1 MDDSSKKVD
10 GRAYRRGRTIV
21 QALRDA
27 MFILILV
34 LANLCIGLVGIAHA
48 RPACTPPDDDLDLPI
63 HPDCLALLTIYLEL
77 DGENWGNDN
86 RWLSMFSTLTNGR
99 GYLDEDGN
107 PVGHNFG
114 YGVSVRVVPGEGPE
128 GGAWYRIKGLALTD
142 NSLTGELPAAI
153 GTMDFLETLDLRGNN
168 LTGAIP
174 ASIGE
179 LDALETLDLRGNNL
193 TGAIPASIGRLD
205 ALETLDLSVNRLS
218 ETIPSTLGNLRNL
231 RTLNL
236 GGPLL
241 LSDPYEYNRVRGN
254 HISGSIPSALGN
266 LRNLEYLNLSAMSLT
281 GSIPPEL
288 GNLRKLS
295 ILGLRGHGSVARSGP
310 NAGQT
315 VSLSGQIPAELGNL
329 HNLHWM
335 DLRLNALSGEIPAAV
350 ATMGSLHRVRNY
362 YLTPLIDPLGN
373 TPNDRFY
380 ATAAELL
387 CLAPDFSSRGSGFW
401 LNYCND
407 EDRPALEAIYR
418 ATDGPN
424 WSGNN
429 GWLRNRPLQGWEGV
443 ETDDDGRVIWL
454 GLHRNGLSG
463 AIPAQLGDLSS
474 LTQLRLDGNAL
485 TGVIPAELG
494 NLSNL
499 TQLSLDGNA
508 LTGVI
513 PAELGNLSNLT
524 SLSID
529 SDTGLCL
536 AQDFPLTSPFG
547 RRVLEYYDISICGD
561 HDLLG
566 ELYRATGGANWTNSA
581 NWLSDKP
588 LAEWYGVT
596 ADADGRV
603 TALILPSNGLSG
615 EIPASVGGLAY
626 VARVDLSGNPDVCL
640 APDFP
645 LASPFG
651 REASRDVPICDDSE
665 DREALEALYNAT
677 NGPQWTNSTNWLTD
691 EALSEWYGV
700 TTDSDGRVTNLA
712 LPFNGLQGSIPAEL
726 GNLTNLT
733 SLVLSPNALVGHIP
747 SELGKLTNLSSLVL
761 SDNMLTGQIPGE
773 LGNLTNLTHLL
784 LHRNEL
790 SGAVPAA
797 LGNLTNLNELGLSF
811 NYDLSGPLP
820 EGLLQTGAALV
831 NVSATNTC
839 VADERTWSAGIAAF
853 WPSGLICG
861 DETIV
866 EVDVLVFYTPAAL
879 EALTPPD
886 EETEMEA
893 TIKNRVMYANAAFS
907 MSRVHL
913 RLGKVYSEKLEFVE
927 EGDIGKT
934 LDLFFYSKE
943 VKKKRNMYGADL
955 VHLIVGGNLKYL
967 CGIGYSHLDE
977 FRAYSVSHVDMAC
990 TSSFVHELGHNMGLW
1005 HDRYTEV
1012 TTGGFEQEYP
1022 LYPYSHGY
1030 VNQRAF
1036 GVNVTGGVAPNGT
1049 AECWYTIMAYSGQC
1063 TALQGSMELPLFS
1076 NPRMRYFGDP
1086 LGITDWYGANRLF
1099 DVDGSADAVRS
1110 LNRTRHTVSRFRR
1123 RAALSPEQTQ
1133 RFTDTWQ
1140 VQVLE
1145 SGTAASR
1152 VASGAVSFTDYPVG
1166 MGTIPVKARH
1176 FGELRARI
1184 AALRAREGL
1193 PAVQWTDPILVAGV
1207 TPVKRAHLTE
1217 LRAALDEVYTAA
1229 GHSAPGY
1236 TDATV
1241 MAGATP
1247 IKAVHLE
1254 ELRAAV
1260 LAVDTGAEA
1269 TAGIA
1274 SRSRDVEEVTA
1285 ATGARG
1291 SEQQRGEV
1299 FVAAGPETTVDD
1311 WRPRGSGGVAP
1322 EPLALRRRLVQ
1333 VDIGVLA
1340 RTAFR
1345 PDDATIGPARLVLN
1359 LFDDV
1364 VVTGIIEQWEQT
1376 LSGGFALSGGI
1387 EGTALG
1393 TMTLV
1398 VNGSVVVGTIWTP
1411 DGTYWIEPAGE
1422 GAHAISERNPAVR
1435 IREAPR
1441 PTVNRLR

>member
-1 MDDSSKKVD
+1 
-10 GRAYRRGRTIV
+10 
-21 QALRDA
+21 
-27 MFILILV
+27 
-34 LANLCIGLVGIAHA
+34 
-48 RPACTPPDDDLDLPI
+48 
-63 HPDCLALLTIYLEL
+63 
-77 DGENWGNDN
+77 
-86 RWLSMFSTLTNGR
+86 
-99 GYLDEDGN
+99 
-107 PVGHNFG
+107 
-114 YGVSVRVVPGEGPE
+114 
-128 GGAWYRIKGLALTD
+128 
-142 NSLTGELPAAI
+142 
-153 GTMDFLETLDLRGNN
+153 
-168 LTGAIP
+168 
-174 ASIGE
+174 
-179 LDALETLDLRGNNL
+179 
-193 TGAIPASIGRLD
+193 
-205 ALETLDLSVNRLS
+205 
-218 ETIPSTLGNLRNL
+218 
-231 RTLNL
+231 
-236 GGPLL
+236 
-241 LSDPYEYNRVRGN
+241 
-254 HISGSIPSALGN
+254 
-266 LRNLEYLNLSAMSLT
+266 
-281 GSIPPEL
+281 
-288 GNLRKLS
+288 
-295 ILGLRGHGSVARSGP
+295 
-310 NAGQT
+310 
-315 VSLSGQIPAELGNL
+315 
-329 HNLHWM
+329 
-335 DLRLNALSGEIPAAV
+335 
-350 ATMGSLHRVRNY
+350 
-362 YLTPLIDPLGN
+362 
-373 TPNDRFY
+373 
-380 ATAAELL
+380 
-387 CLAPDFSSRGSGFW
+387 
-401 LNYCND
+401 
-407 EDRPALEAIYR
+407 
-418 ATDGPN
+418 
-424 WSGNN
+424 
-429 GWLRNRPLQGWEGV
+429 
-443 ETDDDGRVIWL
+443 
-454 GLHRNGLSG
+454 
-463 AIPAQLGDLSS
+463 
-474 LTQLRLDGNAL
+474 
-485 TGVIPAELG
+485 
-494 NLSNL
+494 
-499 TQLSLDGNA
+499 
-508 LTGVI
+508 
-513 PAELGNLSNLT
+513 
-524 SLSID
+524 
-529 SDTGLCL
+529 
-536 AQDFPLTSPFG
+536 
-547 RRVLEYYDISICGD
+547 
-561 HDLLG
+561 
-566 ELYRATGGANWTNSA
+566 
-581 NWLSDKP
+581 
-588 LAEWYGVT
+588 
-596 ADADGRV
+596 
-603 TALILPSNGLSG
+603 
-615 EIPASVGGLAY
+615 
-626 VARVDLSGNPDVCL
+626 
-640 APDFP
+640 
-645 LASPFG
+645 
-651 REASRDVPICDDSE
+651 
-665 DREALEALYNAT
+665 
-677 NGPQWTNSTNWLTD
+677 
-691 EALSEWYGV
+691 
-700 TTDSDGRVTNLA
+700 
-712 LPFNGLQGSIPAEL
+712 
-726 GNLTNLT
+726 
-733 SLVLSPNALVGHIP
+733 
-747 SELGKLTNLSSLVL
+747 
-761 SDNMLTGQIPGE
+761 MLTGQIPGE

-893 TIKNRVMYANAAFS
+893 RIKNRVMYANTAFS

-913 RLGKVYSEKLEFVE
+913 RLGKVYSEKLDFIE
-927 EGDIGKT
+927 EGDMRKD
-934 LDLFFYSKE
+934 LDRFFDSEE
-943 VKKKRNMYGADL
+943 VEKKRNMYGADL
-955 VHLIVGGNLKYL
+955 VHLIVGGNLNL
-967 CGIGYSHLDE
+967 SETVFCGFGYAYLDE
-977 FRAYSVSHVDMAC
+977 FSAYSVSHVDMTCRSTFA
-990 TSSFVHELGHNMGLW
+990 HELGHNMGLW

-1036 GVNVTGGVAPNGT
+1036 GVNVTGGVTPNGT

-1241 MAGATP
+1241 MAGATA

>member
-1 MDDSSKKVD
+1 MAIVATTSP
-10 GRAYRRGRTIV
+10 RAQTGPDLLPV
-21 QALRDA
+21 
-27 MFILILV
+27 LV
-34 LANLCIGLVGIAHA
+34 LAIAA
-48 RPACTPPDDDLDLPI
+48 VCASAAPAHPQSPPE
-63 HPDCLALLTIYLEL
+63 HPDADAIRAFY
-77 DGENWGNDN
+77 
-86 RWLSMFSTLTNGR
+86 RATNGPNSNLNWFQNCPVDSCQILATAFDGGWR
-99 GYLDEDGN
+99 GIRQEYFRF
-107 PVGHNFG
+107 GHSISRRQATR
-114 YGVSVRVVPGEGPE
+114 VS
-128 GGAWYRIKGLALTD
+128 GLNLIYD
-142 NSLTGELPAAI
+142 NLSGTLPAAI
-153 GTMDFLETLDLRGNN
+153 GDLVYLTEMRLIGNKIGGRIPDELGTLLERPDRYESVNSLEEFYAAVAEGRMPTPGLLRIDLSYNEFTGSIPATLGNLTNLQVLDLSANQLSGRIPPALGNLAALERLALFSNNLTGGIPAALENLSNLRELLLSANDLGGGIPANLGNLVGLETLYLGGNDLEGEIPAQLGNLTNLKTLGLNGNTLSGPIPARIGDLSSLETLDL
-168 LTGAIP
+168 
-174 ASIGE
+174 
-179 LDALETLDLRGNNL
+179 
-193 TGAIPASIGRLD
+193 
-205 ALETLDLSVNRLS
+205 
-218 ETIPSTLGNLRNL
+218 
-231 RTLNL
+231 
-236 GGPLL
+236 
-241 LSDPYEYNRVRGN
+241 
-254 HISGSIPSALGN
+254 
-266 LRNLEYLNLSAMSLT
+266 
-281 GSIPPEL
+281 
-288 GNLRKLS
+288 
-295 ILGLRGHGSVARSGP
+295 
-310 NAGQT
+310 
-315 VSLSGQIPAELGNL
+315 
-329 HNLHWM
+329 
-335 DLRLNALSGEIPAAV
+335 
-350 ATMGSLHRVRNY
+350 
-362 YLTPLIDPLGN
+362 
-373 TPNDRFY
+373 
-380 ATAAELL
+380 
-387 CLAPDFSSRGSGFW
+387 
-401 LNYCND
+401 
-407 EDRPALEAIYR
+407 
-418 ATDGPN
+418 
-424 WSGNN
+424 
-429 GWLRNRPLQGWEGV
+429 
-443 ETDDDGRVIWL
+443 
-454 GLHRNGLSG
+454 
-463 AIPAQLGDLSS
+463 GD
-474 LTQLRLDGNAL
+474 NEL
-485 TGVIPAELG
+485 TGVIPATLG

-499 TQLSLDGNA
+499 KGLNFIESGLSGELPDS
-508 LTGVI
+508 
-513 PAELGNLSNLT
+513 LGNLTNLEWLRLDLNNFSGEIPATLGNMTSLNWLDLDDNALSGELPDSLGNLT
-524 SLSID
+524 NLEYLCLARNSLGGQIPATLGNLANLSFLDLEDNELIGEIPIALGNLPKLERAVLGGNA
-529 SDTGLCL
+529 GLCL
-536 AQDFPLTSPFG
+536 PEDFPPTSPIVEEAQRQNIPICDDTVF
-547 RRVLEYYDISICGD
+547 LEA
-561 HDLLG
+561 
-566 ELYRATGGANWTNSA
+566 LYHATNGPNWTNSTD
-581 NWLSDKP
+581 WLTDRPLSAWFGISTDSSD
-588 LAEWYGVT
+588 
-596 ADADGRV
+596 RV
-603 TALILPSNGLSG
+603 TAVDLPSNGLTG
-615 EIPASVGGLAY
+615 EIPASVGNLSA
-626 VARVDLSGNPDVCL
+626 VTRVDLSDNPGLCL
-640 APDFP
+640 AADFP
-645 LASPFG
+645 LTSPFG

-955 VHLIVGGNLKYL
+955 VHLIVGGNLNYL
-967 CGIGYSHLDE
+967 CGIGYYELYE